1 VVATFVTQ
9 TAQNLQQDYNKV
21 TVSLLTE
28 LVSLQRAVVTGG
40 NTSAVT
46 MSSQTVD
53 STFNPDQRDIY
64 LNGLWFGSLGLTL
77 ATALIT
83 GLIKQWIHYY
93 VADITGTPKVRA
105 CTRQFRYMGLSLWG
119 VSPIIELL
127 PVLMNASLLLFFAG
141 LILFLQGLSGT
152 AWITLLMIALTC
164 VLFFFYV
171 GTSFLPLWNPQCPYK
186 SSLTAMWNLFIKT
199 IWAIIKKAIV

>member
-9 TAQNLQQDYNKV
+9 TTPNLQQDYNHV
-21 TVSLLTE
+21 TASLLTE
-28 LVSLQRAVVTGG
+28 LVSLQRAAATGG
-40 NTSAVT
+40 NASAVNE
-46 MSSQTVD
+46 SSLTAD
-53 STFNPDQRDIY
+53 SVFQPEQRDIY

-77 ATALIT
+77 CTALIT
-83 GLIKQWIHYY
+83 GLVKQWIHFY
-93 VADITGTPKVRA
+93 VADITGTPKDRA
-105 CTRQFRYMGLSLWG
+105 YTRQFRYMGLSIWG

-152 AWITLLMIALTC
+152 AVITKVMIVLTC
-164 VLFFFYV
+164 VSFFFYV

-186 SSLTAMWNLFIKT
+186 TSLSAMWNLYIKS
-199 IWAIIKKAIV
+199 IWIVVKNVLV